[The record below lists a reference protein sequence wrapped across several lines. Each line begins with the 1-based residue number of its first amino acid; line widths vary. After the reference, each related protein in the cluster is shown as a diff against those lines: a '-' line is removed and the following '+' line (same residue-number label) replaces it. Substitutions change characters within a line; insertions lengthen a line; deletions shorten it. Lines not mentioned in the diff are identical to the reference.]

1 MGDKSPKNK
10 QREKNQ
16 KDAAK
21 TQARSSQEKRQA
33 AFASPPGREKKK

>member
-10 QREKNQ
+10 QREKSQ

-21 TQARSSQEKRQA
+21 TQNKSDQAKRQA
-33 AFASPPGREKKK
+33 AFASPPAKEKKK